1 MTRFYIDLEFIERGH
16 KHPIELIS
24 IGIVSEDGRE
34 FYAVSTE
41 FNPRHASQWVK
52 DNVIACLPKRY
63 VGHPMDGGGSP
74 RLFEEAKAWK
84 SRSQIRDG
92 IARFVGYE
100 RHATQSNRHGL
111 LGLWDRL
118 VGRQEVKYTA
128 KSSDDFPEFF
138 GEWCAYDH
146 ITFCQI
152 FGTMMDLPQGFPMR
166 TRDIIQT
173 AEDELGIPSDR
184 LPPSLE
190 TDGNHN
196 ALLGART
203 VKMRYDW
210 LQEQKANRFKSA

>member
-1 MTRFYIDLEFIERGH
+1 VTRFYIDLEFIERGH

-52 DNVIACLPKRY
+52 DNVIACLPPKMRN
-63 VGHPMDGGGSP
+63 PMEMTP
-74 RLFEEAKAWK
+74 REREEARAWK

-100 RHATQSNRHGL
+100 RYTAQWIRSGWI
-111 LGLWDRL
+111 GQWDRFI
-118 VGRQEVKYTA
+118 GRQQTKYIANKDNTV
-128 KSSDDFPEFF
+128 DFPEFY
-138 GEWCAYDH
+138 GEWSAYDH
-146 ITFCQI
+146 VTFCQI

-210 LQEQKANRFKSA
+210 LQEQKANRYANSK